1 MKSTVCSS
9 NNNNNNNNNK
19 TVEVQSSAPVSVT
32 PKRRLFSIGIGT
44 AAAGMGIDMGLNNN
58 CLSPS
63 PLIHSSL
70 SSTAHPVV
78 VPTTPTVR
86 AKSFSGSETKGR
98 SLGSRKSNSDF
109 LIRMFAKFQTTC
121 VKRIIR
127 TKTFVHDPHPSA
139 LRALTLSRS
148 SQHLHFQLTSWVLL
162 PAYLP
167 RRQTPSWP
175 WSTCTN

>member
-1 MKSTVCSS
+1 MKSAVCS
-9 NNNNNNNNNK
+9 NNNNNNTNNK
-19 TVEVQSSAPVSVT
+19 TVEVQNSAPVSVT

-70 SSTAHPVV
+70 STAHPV